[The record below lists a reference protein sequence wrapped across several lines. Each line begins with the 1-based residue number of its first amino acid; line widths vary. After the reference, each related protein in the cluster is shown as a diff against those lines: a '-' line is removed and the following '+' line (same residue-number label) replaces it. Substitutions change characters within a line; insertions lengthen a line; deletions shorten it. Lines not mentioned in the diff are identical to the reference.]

1 MKSSN
6 NTRNAFRS
14 NYRNNSSVLTGS
26 VLLVLSA
33 LLCIS
38 LLLQLLD
45 FGVGGPGRN
54 NVFFFLGNMLYTVY
68 GFSSIIIPV
77 FLFIAGLS
85 CFATKWTSQKTM
97 RLLTALVP
105 FFTAVLT
112 EKICRSIVAVSST
125 SASTVKII
133 ITVVTG
139 VMLIIIEILGA
150 GVIAESVNQ
159 KLFYKDGKSR
169 IKSRDFDDEYE
180 VTEYSETSGPSSSSD
195 NDNDEDS
202 DSEKDVD
209 NSFKY
214 EPIKKN
220 SIFDKS
226 LSKIKYDFNKD
237 ESYNALKNDA
247 ANLYEANVPSIEE
260 YEKIDS
266 PAEAAATTETT
277 TGTET
282 VSETTTAPAPE
293 QNSQPQ
299 AQEQAEPQTQA
310 VQNPQKEIKISDEE
324 KEAAFALAVNPLDYK
339 KDVSETTNSS
349 TASAADTSDDDESP
363 SANPASI
370 ITQEEYAA
378 LISPD
383 ANAEAEAQSEPEV
396 DELEWP
402 DLPPAPETL
411 PPEYLEEEA
420 QSETKAASDDDDDD
434 PALAFPPKD
443 DLQGDEEIARQ
454 NEAENL
460 FEEAVRARKLED
472 DDEVT
477 EVTEPAEPTESTEPT
492 ETNNAAAEVTADSDE
507 LIEDNFDDTFADVFM
522 EDDFTEKKT
531 EPVRTE
537 PVRII
542 DSSVH
547 PNPAY
552 PYGITLHD
560 NDEPEPVQKKKE
572 APAVP
577 KYPTRISLEENVPEI
592 SVPETKVPEM
602 NIPEPYAESEKLTD
616 MPYIPDIAQ
625 DYEVEDKA
633 AGTEET
639 VEEKTL
645 DSDFFDIDMNN
656 QPEDEE
662 LSDDIE
668 EVAEELKPNNEVFKQ
683 IYAQE
688 SGKANLSSP
697 VSNVFSD
704 MEADIRKS
712 TGLLASATAA
722 LSKAEGSSSSTS
734 STSPA
739 GTNTS
744 TKKQNPK
751 NELNVGAIDSPELNP
766 NANTAKNLTADELTD
781 FFNAQQAENTPVTRE
796 IEANRQKTN
805 RAERKG
811 PYVIPSD
818 LLTAYKD
825 DQYWIIDEKTKEA
838 SINLKQTLSEFNID
852 AEIIGIKKGP
862 VVTMFEL
869 LPAPGVKLS
878 KIVALQDNIALSLA
892 ASSVRI
898 VAPIPGKQAV
908 GIEVPNKNRSI
919 VSFRE
924 IIEMELPEY
933 SKMAVPVILGK
944 DILGKAQL
952 IDLVKTP
959 HMLIAGATGSGKSV
973 CVNSLILSILYKRS
987 YKDVK
992 LILVDPKVVE
1002 LKLYNNIPHLL
1013 TPVITE
1019 PKKALQA
1026 LQYCLCEMER
1036 RYALLDGL
1044 GVRDIASYNQ
1054 RIKERD
1060 ICTEKLPY
1068 IVVIIDE
1075 FADLMATSG
1084 KELESIVARLTAM
1097 SRAVGIHLV
1106 LATQRPSVNVITGLI
1121 KANIPS
1127 RIAFM
1132 VASRTD
1138 SNIIIDSVG
1147 AEKLLGRGD
1156 MLYAS
1161 AVDPYPV
1168 RIQGTFV
1175 SDSEVESVVEYVKSY
1190 GEPEYIDEEIFV
1202 EDDDCDEDG
1211 TDLFGNSVGDDPLY
1225 DQALEIVV
1233 QAGKASA
1240 SYIQRRLKIGYNR
1253 AARLVEEMEER
1264 GIVGPAN
1271 GSKPREIIHMP

>member
-1 MKSSN
+1 M
-6 NTRNAFRS
+6 T
-14 NYRNNSSVLTGS
+14 
-26 VLLVLSA
+26 
-33 LLCIS
+33 
-38 LLLQLLD
+38 D
-45 FGVGGPGRN
+45 FSD
-54 NVFFFLGNMLYTVY
+54 Y
-68 GFSSIIIPV
+68 
-77 FLFIAGLS
+77 IADEKQSEKASDSGLS
-85 CFATKWTSQKTM
+85 ENLSEIDGLDEEEKAALKDLKNNKKTDDSYEELVS
-97 RLLTALVP
+97 RADNLYEVQEQEKEKALDLP
-105 FFTAVLT
+105 SMEDY
-112 EKICRSIVAVSST
+112 EKSGEEAPV
-125 SASTVKII
+125 
-133 ITVVTG
+133 
-139 VMLIIIEILGA
+139 ENPP
-150 GVIAESVNQ
+150 AESAP
-159 KLFYKDGKSR
+159 KAEETASAEE
-169 IKSRDFDDEYE
+169 SP
-180 VTEYSETSGPSSSSD
+180 VTEESAKT
-195 NDNDEDS
+195 EDA
-202 DSEKDVD
+202 DSEKE
-209 NSFKY
+209 S
-214 EPIKKN
+214 EP
-220 SIFDKS
+220 
-226 LSKIKYDFNKD
+226 
-237 ESYNALKNDA
+237 
-247 ANLYEANVPSIEE
+247 
-260 YEKIDS
+260 
-266 PAEAAATTETT
+266 
-277 TGTET
+277 
-282 VSETTTAPAPE
+282 
-293 QNSQPQ
+293 
-299 AQEQAEPQTQA
+299 
-310 VQNPQKEIKISDEE
+310 
-324 KEAAFALAVNPLDYK
+324 
-339 KDVSETTNSS
+339 
-349 TASAADTSDDDESP
+349 
-363 SANPASI
+363 ANPASI

-378 LISPD
+378 LINP
-383 ANAEAEAQSEPEV
+383 NPEYEETESEP

-402 DLPPAPETL
+402 DLPPVPETL
-411 PPEYLEEEA
+411 PPDYIDEN
-420 QSETKAASDDDDDD
+420 D
-434 PALAFPPKD
+434 PIFDFPPKEESDEDILPEVDLTSELPQKTDDAD
-443 DLQGDEEIARQ
+443 DLSIKSDTLEKENPYSAARY
-454 NEAENL
+454 
-460 FEEAVRARKLED
+460 
-472 DDEVT
+472 
-477 EVTEPAEPTESTEPT
+477 
-492 ETNNAAAEVTADSDE
+492 
-507 LIEDNFDDTFADVFM
+507 
-522 EDDFTEKKT
+522 
-531 EPVRTE
+531 
-537 PVRII
+537 I
-542 DSSVH
+542 DSKLH

-552 PYGITLHD
+552 SYGITLRD
-560 NDEPEPVQKKKE
+560 NTEEEEKPVEKK
-572 APAVP
+572 ARPSVP
-577 KYPTRISLEENVPEI
+577 KYPTKISLDESV
-592 SVPETKVPEM
+592 SVPEVNPVNKSEQQKPLVTETLSHNLRDEEEILEPDFVKDEYEEDVTL
-602 NIPEPYAESEKLTD
+602 PEP
-616 MPYIPDIAQ
+616 
-625 DYEVEDKA
+625 DYLNMKEPNFD
-633 AGTEET
+633 GTEVT
-639 VEEKTL
+639 EKIDDSSL
-645 DSDFFDIDMNN
+645 DEDFFDIDMND
-656 QPEDEE
+656 QEDDEE
-662 LSDDIE
+662 LSDDIDE
-668 EVAEELKPNNEVFKQ
+668 EAKSDAKNSLQNQTEKNDIFNQ
-683 IYAQE
+683 IKSQE
-688 SGKANLSSP
+688 K
-697 VSNVFSD
+697 VSFTASVSDVFSD
-704 MEADIRKS
+704 MDADIRKENGI
-712 TGLLASATAA
+712 TEEKPV
-722 LSKAEGSSSSTS
+722 LSKKEDKTQPAEE
-734 STSPA
+734 
-739 GTNTS
+739 
-744 TKKQNPK
+744 KVLEEKVFK
-751 NELNVGAIDSPELNP
+751 EKELDP
-766 NANTAKNLTADELTD
+766 NANSAKNLTADELTD
-781 FFNAQQAENTPVTRE
+781 FFNAQQAENTPVTKE
-796 IEANRQKTN
+796 IEGNLPATN
-805 RAERKG
+805 RATLKG

-825 DQYWIIDEKTKEA
+825 DQYWIIDDKTKEA
-838 SINLKQTLSEFNID
+838 SIQLKQTLAEFNID
-852 AEIIGIKKGP
+852 ADIIGIKKGP

-908 GIEVPNKNRSI
+908 GIEVPNKERSI

-924 IIEMELPEY
+924 IIEMSLPEY
-933 SKMAVPVILGK
+933 SKMAVPVVLGK

-1019 PKKALQA
+1019 PKRAIQA

-1175 SDSEVESVVEYVKSY
+1175 SDSEVENVVEYVKRY

-1202 EDDDCDEDG
+1202 EDDDGGSGED
-1211 TDLFGNSVGDDPLY
+1211 DLFGNAIGEDPLY

-1271 GSKPREIIHMP
+1271 GSKPREVIHIP